1 MAQTKHIVVIDDN
14 IASLISMLLE
24 DAEYQFTAYTAIEG
38 AVEQIRAAQ
47 PDLVILDLY
56 FYGRPLG
63 LDAFHALRA
72 NAATSELPIIITTA
86 AINEGQ
92 ALERQLKERP
102 TPDLKTRFMPKPFD
116 QIEEILDVIDEMLES

>member
-1 MAQTKHIVVIDDN
+1 MVSAKHIVVIDDN
-14 IASLISMLLE
+14 IAPLIGALLE
-24 DAEYQFTAYTAIEG
+24 DTEYEFTGYTEIEG

-56 FYGRPLG
+56 FHGRPLG

-72 NAATSELPIIITTA
+72 HATTADLPIIITTA

-102 TPDLKTRFMPKPFD
+102 MPDPKTRFMPKPFD
-116 QIEEILDVIDEMLES
+116 QIEDILTVIDEMLES